1 MEKIIFEDL
10 PSTKTPLNAE
20 NLNKIQENVETAIN
34 ETNTNLKTLING
46 VVESGS
52 NDNGNWIKFADG
64 TMICYGDKN
73 LSPITVDVAWGS
85 MYESANK
92 YDLGSFPQEFK
103 AVPSLSIIQKDGAT
117 VWLETLGGATTTTNL
132 GLTWLVSPVVR
143 VGKDCI
149 LSYIAIGKWK

>member
-1 MEKIIFEDL
+1 MKKIVFEDL

-20 NLNKIQENVETAIN
+20 NLNKFQENVETAIN
-34 ETNTNLKTLING
+34 ETDTNLKTLING

-64 TMICYGDKN
+64 TMICYGNKN

-92 YDLGSFPQEFK
+92 YDFGSFPQEFK
-103 AVPSLSIIQKDGAT
+103 VVHSLSIMQKDGPT
-117 VWLETLGGATTTTNL
+117 VWLETLGNTTSNIEL
-132 GLTWLVSPVVR
+132 GKAWLCSPVIRTNVEC
-143 VGKDCI
+143 VF
-149 LSYIAIGKWK
+149 SYTAVGKWK